1 MFFRE
6 TLRGIPL
13 PDPASA
19 APPGR
24 TPPAPYPPLCRMAL
38 RLSGLRDPPVSP
50 YTQARQAQ
58 RRRAMT
64 TGTALLLCRA
74 AAHALPGIRFVRPAV
89 NLFTIVAET
98 AGADGLKIAETFPE
112 GRGSLQ
118 ARQAQRRRA
127 VRFRARGGA
136 GWRHKCLIR
145 PTGSHH
151 PGPHRSLRQRR
162 ANVAYTG
169 VTLASF
175 ASRVPR

>member
-1 MFFRE
+1 MSPGPRK
-6 TLRGIPL
+6 R
-13 PDPASA
+13 SA
-19 APPGR
+19 AGR
-24 TPPAPYPPLCRMAL
+24 WHQARRRFYAGWRL
-38 RLSGLRDPPVSP
+38 RLTRP
-50 YTQARQAQ
+50 T
-58 RRRAMT
+58 
-64 TGTALLLCRA
+64 
-74 AAHALPGIRFVRPAV
+74 FVRPAV